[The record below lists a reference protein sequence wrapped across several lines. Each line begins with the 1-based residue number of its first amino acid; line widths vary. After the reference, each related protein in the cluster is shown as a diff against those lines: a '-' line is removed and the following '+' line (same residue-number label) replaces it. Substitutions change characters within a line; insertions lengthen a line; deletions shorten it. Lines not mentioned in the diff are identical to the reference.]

1 MWNWGKRVRD
11 ARLRFPVDSDTMVTK
26 IFAGALLCLVAGG
39 IGFFGLR
46 AFASGG
52 AEPLAVG
59 AAIPALQVELQ
70 DGRSLS
76 LKEAAAKGFTL
87 VYFYPKADTP
97 GCTAQACSLR
107 DAYTALQERGVR
119 IFGVS
124 RDKREAQAA
133 FKEKYHLPFDLVA
146 DPKGE
151 LIAAFGVPTMPAV
164 GVPKRQAYL
173 FKDGVLVWRDL
184 SASTKEQAED
194 VLKRLDL
201 LESAIDRGG

>member
-1 MWNWGKRVRD
+1 
-11 ARLRFPVDSDTMVTK
+11 MVTK
-26 IFAGALLCLVAGG
+26 ILIGAFACLLLGAVGLFGRYAFAG
-39 IGFFGLR
+39 
-46 AFASGG
+46 GG

-59 AAIPALQVELQ
+59 AAIPAIEVELQ
-70 DGRSLS
+70 DGRKVALN
-76 LKEAAAKGFTL
+76 EEAAKGYTL

-107 DAYTALQERGVR
+107 DAYAALQEKGVR

-133 FKEKYHLPFDLVA
+133 FKEKYQLPFDLVA

-151 LIAAFGVPTMPAV
+151 LVAAFGVPTMPAV

-173 FKDGVLVWRDL
+173 FKDGVLIWRDL
-184 SASTKEQAED
+184 SASTKKQAED
-194 VLKRLDL
+194 LLKVLGEQAGAETD
-201 LESAIDRGG
+201 AQN